1 MTLRPLIALLALLLA
16 SCTPNVRVVDEN
28 GAPIS
33 NARIIPAARSLTYP
47 PVATNANGEAT
58 IQKNIPTIEYL
69 HVFMTGF
76 EPARD
81 INFDLP
87 KPIEVVLKRQ

>member
-1 MTLRPLIALLALLLA
+1 MKLFAPAPLIGLLIA
-16 SCTPNVRVVDEN
+16 SCSPNVRVVDEA
-28 GAPIS
+28 GSPIS

-47 PVATNANGEAT
+47 PIATNDQGEAFVR
-58 IQKNIPTIEYL
+58 QDMPTIEYL

-81 INFDLP
+81 VNFALP
-87 KPIEVVLKRQ
+87 KPIEIVLKRQ

>member
-1 MTLRPLIALLALLLA
+1 MKSLPLVALLGFLVA
-16 SCTPNVRVVDEN
+16 SCTPNVLVVDEN
-28 GAPIS
+28 GAPIE

-47 PVATNANGEAT
+47 PVATDEKGEAFVR
-58 IQKNIPTIEYL
+58 QDMPTIEYL

-81 INFDLP
+81 INYGLP
-87 KPIEVVLKRQ
+87 KPIQVVLKRQ